1 MRAFLRRTE
10 GSLLCL
16 TPRWVCAC
24 VRKDGRGTMGE
35 LCPVVFQI
43 SSVVP
48 SLDDFEASLWEAFLS
63 LLENP
68 KIRRINCNQETTD
81 LEVTTW
87 TQDFMSPKFAVVAHG
102 NRSACGDS
110 WRQCL
115 RLWKTAG
122 KVQVPLGGWLLSHA
136 PRATPTLTVSHTFEK
151 RRATIPDSLWE
162 VVIWRVRIY
171 GHCPDFIWPCVT
183 WQASGLRNTVGLGTN
198 RAII

>member
-10 GSLLCL
+10 GPLLCL

-43 SSVVP
+43 SSVVT
-48 SLDDFEASLWEAFLS
+48 SLDDFKASLWEAFLS

-102 NRSACGDS
+102 NRSACGDGGS
-110 WRQCL
+110 VLGYERPQARYRCL
-115 RLWKTAG
+115 SEAGSCHTRHGPLLLWLYLIPLRREGPLSLIHFG
-122 KVQVPLGGWLLSHA
+122 KS
-136 PRATPTLTVSHTFEK
+136 
-151 RRATIPDSLWE
+151 
-162 VVIWRVRIY
+162 
-171 GHCPDFIWPCVT
+171 
-183 WQASGLRNTVGLGTN
+183 
-198 RAII
+198 